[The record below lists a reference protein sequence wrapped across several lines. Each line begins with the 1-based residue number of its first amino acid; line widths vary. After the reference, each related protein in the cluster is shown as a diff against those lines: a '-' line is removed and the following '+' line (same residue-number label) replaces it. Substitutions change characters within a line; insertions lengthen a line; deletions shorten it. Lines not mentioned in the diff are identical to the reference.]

1 MDIIKDMNNLK
12 IYSEKI
18 DKYDVFYTLEKT
30 SYPYYILSKIEV
42 YEDNVLLLE
51 VTADV
56 RDYDG
61 HTMGAEYKK
70 IDVLSNTFKR
80 TIEINLTNTIVKDTI
95 IGNKNEMLYYERKI
109 FKKDIYIF
117 FYDKN
122 IQFHIPIN
130 ESKKRKILPRFKRRE
145 NRKY

>member
-1 MDIIKDMNNLK
+1 MNIIKDMDNLK

-42 YEDNVLLLE
+42 YEDNELLLR
-51 VTADV
+51 VTADI

-61 HTMGAEYKK
+61 YTMGAEYKK
-70 IDVLSNTFKR
+70 LDILSNTSKR
-80 TIEINLTNTIVKDTI
+80 TIEISLTNTIIKDTI
-95 IGNKNEMLYYERKI
+95 TGNEKEMLYYEKELFRN
-109 FKKDIYIF
+109 DIYIYF
-117 FYDKN
+117 NDKN

-130 ESKKRKILPRFKRRE
+130 ESKKRRILPRFKRG
-145 NRKY
+145 KK